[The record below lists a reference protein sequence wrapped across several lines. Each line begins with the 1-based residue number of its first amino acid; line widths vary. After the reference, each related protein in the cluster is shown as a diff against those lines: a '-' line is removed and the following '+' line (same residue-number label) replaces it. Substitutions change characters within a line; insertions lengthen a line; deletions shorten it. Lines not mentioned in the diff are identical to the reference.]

1 MSKQEVTTAE
11 TAPENVVKSAAQ
23 KDYDQGLEH
32 LKAKE
37 PTLAA
42 NAFHNA
48 LIGFEQEQYESGVA
62 NTSDK
67 LGDLCAERG
76 EYEAA
81 LAHYD
86 RAYQICASHN
96 DRFSLM
102 AVNKKKASVFVAACK
117 YPEAINLYLDLLDEY
132 GALRNPEGSV
142 QTLTTLAEIY
152 VASGDKAKAV
162 DAYRTAAAIH
172 TNFKHQNHAK
182 ELLAKAEAIG

>member
-1 MSKQEVTTAE
+1 MSKEMTPAE
-11 TAPENVVKSAAQ
+11 NAPETVAKSGAQ

-48 LIGFEQEQYESGVA
+48 LIGFEQEQYENGIA

-67 LGDLCAERG
+67 LGDLCAAQG
-76 EYEAA
+76 ENDAA
-81 LAHYD
+81 LAHYE
-86 RAYQICASHN
+86 RAYQICARHN

-102 AVNKKKASVFVAACK
+102 AVNKKKAAVLAAAQK
-117 YPEAINLYLDLLDEY
+117 YPEAIELYLDLLDEY

-152 VASGDKAKAV
+152 LAAGDKGKAA

-172 TNFKHQNHAK
+172 TNFSHKNHAQ